1 MKKIIEIKYLNQARN
16 SEHYE
21 LQEQLLAVITP
32 EFAEKFGINGFRVNY
47 NSAFIKEDEAFL
59 ESQALLDT
67 KLVQEKDA
75 ARDERLRYIELGVQ
89 LKQISLLAADKEAAE
104 KITYVLRPYKDAAD
118 KPYSENTALVRDL
131 VKKVRSAT
139 YASAIQQLGLTDAVA
154 ALEEA
159 NEAFNV
165 VYSRR
170 SDEKQARAGLDA
182 LKVIRPKVDEAFRQL
197 AEAISAL
204 YLVTEMIE
212 HNATKAAE
220 IALVVDGAN
229 ARILQFSETLSR
241 RGAGAKAKLEP
252 GTDPGINPGE
262 NQGGDDRPEEI

>member
-21 LQEQLLAVITP
+21 LQVQLLTVITP
-32 EFAEKFGINGFRVNY
+32 EFATKYGISGFRTNY
-47 NSAFIKEDEAFL
+47 ASAFEKEDEAFL
-59 ESQALLDT
+59 ESQALPDT

-75 ARDERLRYIELGVQ
+75 ARDERLRYVELGVQ
-89 LKQISLLAADKEAAE
+89 MKQISLVAIEKEAAE
-104 KITYVLRPYKDAAD
+104 KITYVLQPYKGAAN

-131 VKKVRSAT
+131 VKKLQSAT
-139 YASAIQQLGLTDAVA
+139 YASFVGKLGLTDAVV
-154 ALEEA
+154 ALAEA
-159 NEAFNV
+159 NEAFDV
-165 VYSRR
+165 VYSHR
-170 SDEKQARAGLDA
+170 SDEKQVRSGLDNLKA
-182 LKVIRPKVDEAFRQL
+182 LRPIVDDGFRQL

-204 YLVTEMIE
+204 HLVAEMIE
-212 HNATKAAE
+212 HNATKATE
-220 IALVVDGAN
+220 IGLIVDSVN

-252 GTDPGINPGE
+252 DTDPSINPGE